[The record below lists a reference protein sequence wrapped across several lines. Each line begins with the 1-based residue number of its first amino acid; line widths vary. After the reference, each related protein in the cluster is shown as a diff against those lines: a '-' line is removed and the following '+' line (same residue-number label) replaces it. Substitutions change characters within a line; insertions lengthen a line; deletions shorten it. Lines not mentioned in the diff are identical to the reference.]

1 MTDIIDFTDPE
12 VYELIQR
19 SDRPTFSQ
27 KENSL
32 PSQNLSN
39 KENNIDIVVL
49 KNREGSLEKFI
60 KRLILI
66 SVCLFLLY
74 LVIYRYIIGFNFLK
88 NKEYMKSMA
97 VLSPEMITVS
107 SFLL

>member
-27 KENSL
+27 KET
-32 PSQNLSN
+32 SQNPSN
-39 KENNIDIVVL
+39 NNNKNIDIVVI
-49 KNREGSLEKFI
+49 KKKEGSLEKFI

-66 SVCLFLLY
+66 SVCLFLIY
-74 LVIYRYIIGFNFLK
+74 LFIYRYVIGFNFLK

-97 VLSPEMITVS
+97 VLSPEMVTITS
-107 SFLL
+107 LLL

>member
-27 KENSL
+27 KEIPL
-32 PSQNLSN
+32 PTQNPTN
-39 KENNIDIVVL
+39 KIKNIDIVVL
-49 KNREGSLEKFI
+49 KKREGSLEKFI

-66 SVCLFLLY
+66 SLCLFLVY

-97 VLSPEMITVS
+97 VLSPEMISIS

>member
-27 KENSL
+27 KET
-32 PSQNLSN
+32 SQNPSN
-39 KENNIDIVVL
+39 NNNNKNIDIVVL

-74 LVIYRYIIGFNFLK
+74 LFIYRYVIGFNFLK

-97 VLSPEMITVS
+97 VLSPEMMTITS
-107 SFLL
+107 LLL